1 MYNRTKRSMKYS
13 YLVKTL
19 LMSFFFAPVF
29 PLGFG
34 ISLLGFIFGY
44 WLEKYNLSKMYK
56 KPEKLDKQIAKF
68 YINGFFYI
76 FGFFSAGNIYFISFI
91 YSDKESNGRLFDLY
105 NFLIV
110 ILLNFIGS
118 LLFVI
123 LLRKCVQR
131 DYFGFKESEIHKKT
145 YDEMYLDF
153 STDYE
158 RANPMTRVEGEMRYL
173 DKLEE
178 KNKIN
183 KIAKDKRKKK
193 IKGEN
198 QIKFYLR
205 KQRLSRII
213 NIKELNKLLNLDDN
227 NQKKDKDII
236 CNIIPTIDNYK
247 KEKKSRTGR
256 SGIITLNNESPGS
269 MKFIMNKGK
278 ANKISHKLSKM
289 HKNK

>member
-1 MYNRTKRSMKYS
+1 
-13 YLVKTL
+13 
-19 LMSFFFAPVF
+19 
-29 PLGFG
+29 
-34 ISLLGFIFGY
+34 
-44 WLEKYNLSKMYK
+44 MYK
-56 KPEKLDKQIAKF
+56 KPEKLGKQIAELHVF
-68 YINGFFYI
+68 ELSSIFSLFFIGNICFFYSRLTESLI
-76 FGFFSAGNIYFISFI
+76 LYSYYYCVSFLFPI
-91 YSDKESNGRLFDLY
+91 IIILFD
-105 NFLIV
+105 
-110 ILLNFIGS
+110 
-118 LLFVI
+118 
-123 LLRKCVQR
+123 KCVQR

-158 RANPMTRVEGEMRYL
+158 RENPMTRFEGEMRYL

-183 KIAKDKRKKK
+183 KIAKDKIKKI

-213 NIKELNKLLNLDDN
+213 NIKELNKLLNLDGND
-227 NQKKDKDII
+227 QEKEKDKDII

-247 KEKKSRTGR
+247 KEKKSKTGR
-256 SGIITLNNESPGS
+256 SGKITFNNESPGS

-278 ANKISHKLSKM
+278 ANKI
-289 HKNK
+289 